1 MSDILLNIKDPTHS
15 FNDIVSDPQI
25 VKLYKSND
33 SVYAY
38 FKSHYFELL
47 DYSLGHHN
55 STYGYNSY
63 EILILGDTDILE
75 PILKSEIFFNRAI
88 EIINSKNS
96 ESFLIGRLSHIMLT
110 SFLFLPELSINTFS
124 FIIQLLQFSSNTSV
138 LDLFANIVSK
148 EEYFSKVQC
157 WLLKIG
163 FIDQI
168 ISELNSIDYEYVS
181 NEQIQYFDVVYEKVF
196 GLYFILRKCSLS
208 SIFSD
213 NLFCKEMIQILTKSF
228 VNHPLYVENARWET
242 ILVLTTKKTSKIML
256 PIVPDVIEVIKKDVD
271 VLPAYVAFAIEIV
284 SKMMDFSVKAADI
297 VFESRVLIDILNLVK
312 KFCSC
317 TELFKSF
324 HKFIVSF
331 LKHTKKITPKMLLI
345 LLQFILDFAKTR
357 ENKVLA
363 PFCIGFLELLID
375 AGERNKKILK
385 AINHC
390 EGCRE
395 FINGEYV
402 EYKKMVDANYGFDME
417 LTDEQN

>member
-1 MSDILLNIKDPTHS
+1 MNDIMLNIKDLTYS
-15 FNDIVSDPQI
+15 FNDVVSDPQI

-38 FKSHYFELL
+38 YKSHYFELL

-75 PILKSEIFFNRAI
+75 PIL
-88 EIINSKNS
+88 
-96 ESFLIGRLSHIMLT
+96 
-110 SFLFLPELSINTFS
+110 
-124 FIIQLLQFSSNTSV
+124 
-138 LDLFANIVSK
+138 
-148 EEYFSKVQC
+148 
-157 WLLKIG
+157 
-163 FIDQI
+163 
-168 ISELNSIDYEYVS
+168 NSIDYEYVS
-181 NEQIQYFDVVYEKVF
+181 SEQIQYFDVVYEKVF

-208 SIFSD
+208 PNFSY
-213 NLFCKEMIQILTKSF
+213 NLYCKEMIQILTKSF

-256 PIVPDVIEVIKKDVD
+256 PIVPDVIEVNKKDVD
-271 VLPAYVAFAIEIV
+271 VLPAYVVFAIEIV
-284 SKMMDFSVKAADI
+284 SKMMDFSAKAADI

-324 HKFIVSF
+324 HKFIESF
-331 LKHTKKITPKMLLI
+331 LKYTKKITQKMLQI

-402 EYKKMVDANYGFDME
+402 EYKKIVDANYGFDME